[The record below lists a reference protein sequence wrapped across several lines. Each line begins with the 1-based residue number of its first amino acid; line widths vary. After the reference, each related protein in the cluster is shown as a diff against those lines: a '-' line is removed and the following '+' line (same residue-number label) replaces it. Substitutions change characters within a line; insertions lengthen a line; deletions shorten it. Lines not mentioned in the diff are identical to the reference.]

1 MDDELARSHSIVFED
16 DGQVRGLGYLDGNT
30 IKRFYVD
37 PAAIRNGVGSTIK
50 DSLERE
56 AVSQGIDHGVL
67 MPTPSSLPFC
77 SSLGYHALEEALAK
91 GGAELRSIRM
101 WNCSSGELL

>member
-1 MDDELARSHSIVFED
+1 MYFSDILLPPNNSLEATWDAPRFANDDFVLISRRA
-16 DGQVRGLGYLDGNT
+16 
-30 IKRFYVD
+30 
-37 PAAIRNGVGSTIK
+37 GVGSSIK

-67 MPTPSSLPFC
+67 MPSPSSLPLC
-77 SSLGYHALEEALAK
+77 SSLGYHALEEEALAK

-101 WNCSSGELL
+101 WSCSSGEFL